1 MGTYRAR
8 PAHALAVAFVL
19 ASAFLLVA
27 CSDSSD
33 SSKTAEPYLKT
44 VTSEASTSES
54 ITANVLE
61 QAGKDI
67 ENCED
72 AATST
77 DVVSAEDIEACI
89 AGVIT
94 MQYDCDTP
102 PALTIVSFES
112 GEWALRTG
120 KAPLKLAANYTF
132 DELMQLCS

>member
-8 PAHALAVAFVL
+8 PAHALAVTFVL

-27 CSDSSD
+27 CSGSSD
-33 SSKTAEPYLKT
+33 SSKTAESYLET

-77 DVVSAEDIEACI
+77 DVVRVEDIEACI

-112 GEWALRTG
+112 GEWALRAG

>member
-8 PAHALAVAFVL
+8 PAHALAVTFVL

-27 CSDSSD
+27 CSGSSD
-33 SSKTAEPYLKT
+33 SSKTAESYLET
-44 VTSEASTSES
+44 VTSQASTSES

-61 QAGKDI
+61 QAGKEF

-77 DVVSAEDIEACI
+77 DVVRAEDIEACI

-112 GEWALRTG
+112 GEWALRAG

>member
-1 MGTYRAR
+1 MRTYRAR
-8 PAHALAVAFVL
+8 PAHALAVTFVL

-27 CSDSSD
+27 CSGSSD
-33 SSKTAEPYLKT
+33 SSKTAESYLET

-72 AATST
+72 ATTST
-77 DVVSAEDIEACI
+77 DVVRAEDIEACI

-112 GEWALRTG
+112 GEWALRAG

>member
-8 PAHALAVAFVL
+8 PAHALAVTFVL

-27 CSDSSD
+27 CSGSSD
-33 SSKTAEPYLKT
+33 SSKTAESYLET

-54 ITANVLE
+54 IAANVLE

-77 DVVSAEDIEACI
+77 DVVRAEDIEACI

-94 MQYDCDTP
+94 MQYDCDMP

-112 GEWALRTG
+112 GEWALRAG